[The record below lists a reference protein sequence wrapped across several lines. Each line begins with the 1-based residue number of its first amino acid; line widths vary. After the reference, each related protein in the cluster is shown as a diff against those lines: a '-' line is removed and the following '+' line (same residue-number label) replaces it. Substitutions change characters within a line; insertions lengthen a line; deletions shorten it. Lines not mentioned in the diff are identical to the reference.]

1 MTLESTKYLRD
12 LRYGIIESFNIDEL
26 EALAFDLGVSW
37 EEVPGNTIS
46 TKAQN
51 FIMYQARRGNLQN
64 LVILLEETRPG
75 MEWPTVPEA
84 SRQIQDEQQ
93 LGLSEFHQPLL
104 RAAFDLQSR
113 FYNIVEGHFL
123 RIYYRNSDFKQYAVA
138 NTCYAI
144 GEYLGWVEL
153 LHRSGQLRMSSSSS
167 KFEQLIY
174 DISQAFMRDSIQFP
188 LMLFK
193 GEQRAIGEIMLKP
206 ARDKEGII
214 GYATFVKQLND
225 PDFAKWFTRL
235 EKDIEQL
242 ATKKS
247 DYDERLI
254 FVQNSLI
261 DLINYLDPDF
271 IYYAEK
277 YRQKLAKKQ
286 L

>member
-1 MTLESTKYLRD
+1 MTLENTKYLRD
-12 LRYGIIESFNIDEL
+12 LRYQIIESFDIDEL
-26 EALAFDLGVSW
+26 ETLAFDLGVPW
-37 EEVPGNTIS
+37 EEISGKTKS

-51 FIMYQARRGNLQN
+51 FIMFQARRGNLKD
-64 LVILLEETRPG
+64 LVMLLEEARPSI
-75 MEWPTVPEA
+75 EWPTVPEA

-113 FYNIVEGHFL
+113 LFNIVEGHFL
-123 RIYYRNSDFKQYAVA
+123 KIYYREQDFKQYAVA

-153 LHRSGQLRMSSSSS
+153 LHRSGQLRMSLSSS
-167 KFEQLIY
+167 KFENLIY
-174 DISQAFMRDSIQFP
+174 DISRAFMSDSIQFP

-193 GEQRAIGEIMLKP
+193 GEQRAIGEIMLNPMRGEK
-206 ARDKEGII
+206 GII

-225 PDFAKWFTRL
+225 PDFSKWFTRL

-242 ATKKS
+242 ATEKF

-254 FVQNSLI
+254 FLQNSLT

-277 YRQKLAKKQ
+277 YRQKLSKKQ
-286 L
+286 I

>member
-12 LRYGIIESFNIDEL
+12 LRYGIIKSFNIDEL
-26 EALAFDLGVSW
+26 ETLAFDLGVPW

-51 FIMYQARRGNLQN
+51 FIMYQARRGNLKS
-64 LVILLEETRPG
+64 LVILLEEVRSDL
-75 MEWPTVPEA
+75 EWPAVPEA

-104 RAAFDLQSR
+104 RAAFDFQSR
-113 FYNIVEGHFL
+113 LFNIVEGQFL
-123 RIYYRNSDFKQYAVA
+123 RFYFHKPDFKQYTVA
-138 NTCYAI
+138 NTCYVI

-153 LHRSGQLRMSSSSS
+153 LHRSGQLRISSSSS
-167 KFEQLIY
+167 KLEQLIY
-174 DISQAFMRDSIQFP
+174 NISRAFIIDSPPSP

-193 GEQRAIGEIMLKP
+193 GEQRAIGEIMLNPMK
-206 ARDKEGII
+206 DEKGII

-225 PDFAKWFTRL
+225 PNFAKWFTRL

-242 ATKKS
+242 ATEKF
-247 DYDERLI
+247 YLVERLI
-254 FVQNSLI
+254 SLQNSLI
-261 DLINYLDPDF
+261 DLINYLDPDY

-277 YRQKLAKKQ
+277 YRQKLVKK
-286 L
+286 